1 MPAVRA
7 SSVAAARIAHRAVTL
22 DDPIGC
28 LHGVGPRVAEKL
40 ARLRIGT
47 VRDLVFHLPIRY
59 QDRTRIVPI
68 GRLRPKMEVLI
79 EGTIEAAQILHGRRR
94 ALLCRLGDATG
105 AVTLRFFHFTREQQA
120 RLAVGRQLRCFGE
133 VRFGPSALEI
143 VHPECQF
150 VDGERAP
157 PPAASLTPVYG
168 TTDGLHQ
175 TSLRRLADQAL
186 ASLGPANDGAA
197 QIDVLIGRMLAGR
210 IPPLHE
216 ALRYVHRPPP
226 GAPIEALLAGRHPA
240 QQRLACEELVAH
252 QLSLR
257 RLRLA
262 TRRHGAPR
270 LEAKSALRTKIAR
283 GFGFAL
289 TGAQQRVV
297 AEIDRDLAQGVP
309 MLRLLQ
315 GDVGAG
321 KTAVAALIAAGA
333 LEAGY
338 KVALLAPTEL
348 LAEQHARTLGGWF
361 APHGVEC
368 RLLAG
373 KLGRGERRQVRARL
387 SHDAPMLV
395 VGTHAL
401 FQSEVEY
408 ARLGLVI
415 VDEQHRFGVEQRLA
429 LLEKGAAGDARP
441 HQLIMTATPIPR
453 TLAMTAYADL
463 DVSVLDELPPN
474 RQPVRTVV
482 MPEER
487 RGEIVERIAAAGAAG
502 RQTYWVCPLIDES
515 ELLAA
520 QAASETFNRLA
531 AALPGLRIGLV
542 HGRMTDK
549 EKETVMRAFVGRD
562 IDLLVATTVIEVG
575 VDVPSASLMVIE
587 NAERLGLSQL
597 HQLRGRVGRGAERSD
612 CVLLYKAPLSDTA
625 RQRLHVM
632 RETNDGFVIAERDLQ
647 LRGSGDLL
655 GTRQT
660 GLAGFKIADPLRD
673 RALIPAVQRVA
684 DALLAGDPVLVDR
697 IIRRWLGQGLDYAKV

>member
-1 MPAVRA
+1 MPGVPGVRLPA
-7 SSVAAARIAHRAVTL
+7 TRPATVTL
-22 DDPIGC
+22 DDPVAR
-28 LHGVGPRVAEKL
+28 LRGVGPRVAEKL
-40 ARLRIGT
+40 AKLRIVT
-47 VRDLVFHLPIRY
+47 VRDLVFHLPLRY

-68 GRLRPKMEVLI
+68 GRLRPKMEVVI
-79 EGTIEAAQILHGRRR
+79 EGTIEASQLQYGKRRS
-94 ALLCRLGDATG
+94 LLCRLGDGTG
-105 AVTLRFFHFTREQQA
+105 AITLRFFHFTREQQV
-120 RLAVGRQLRCFGE
+120 RLAVGRKLRCFGE

-150 VDGERAP
+150 IEGDLAP
-157 PPAASLTPVYG
+157 PPAVSLTPVYG

-175 TSLRRLADQAL
+175 LTLRRLTDQAL

-197 QIDVLIGRMLAGR
+197 QIDEHIARVLHGR

-216 ALRYVHRPPP
+216 ALHYVHRPPH
-226 GAPIEALLAGRHPA
+226 GAPIDDLLSSRHPA

-270 LEAKSALRTKIAR
+270 LKAQTALRAKIAQ

-289 TGAQQRVV
+289 TRAQQRVV
-297 AEIDRDLAQGVP
+297 AEIDRDLAAGVP

-321 KTAVAALIAAGA
+321 KTAVAALVAAGA

-348 LAEQHARTLGGWF
+348 LAEQHARNLERWF
-361 APHGVEC
+361 APHGVES

-373 KLGRGERRQVRARL
+373 KLGRAARRQVLERL
-387 SHDAPMLV
+387 VQDEPILV

-401 FQSEVEY
+401 FQADVAY
-408 ARLGLVI
+408 TRLGIVV
-415 VDEQHRFGVEQRLA
+415 VDEQHRFGVDQRLA
-429 LLEKGAAGDARP
+429 LLEKGATGDARP

-482 MPEER
+482 VPEDR
-487 RGEIVERIAAAGAAG
+487 RGEIVERIAAACAAG
-502 RQTYWVCPLIDES
+502 RQTYWVCPLIEES
-515 ELLAA
+515 EVLEA
-520 QAASETFNRLA
+520 QAASETFDQLA
-531 AALPGLRIGLV
+531 AALPQLRVGLV
-542 HGRMTDK
+542 HGRMPDK
-549 EKETVMRAFVGRD
+549 EKDGVMRGFVGHE

-575 VDVPSASLMVIE
+575 VDVPNASLMVIE

-597 HQLRGRVGRGAERSD
+597 HQLRGRVGRGAEQSD
-612 CVLLYKAPLSDTA
+612 CVLLYKAPLSETA
-625 RQRLHVM
+625 RHRLQVM

-647 LRGSGDLL
+647 LRGPGELL

-660 GLAGFKIADPLRD
+660 GLAGFRIADPLRD

-684 DALLAGDPVLVDR
+684 DELLAGDPALVDR
-697 IIRRWLGQGLDYAKV
+697 IICRWLGQGLDYAKV